1 MYALIRNL
9 DNKVCAVSETEQ
21 DLKRK
26 LNSVMC
32 MRMALKDFK
41 VYLEISSQSASKN
54 WEDRY
59 SSEYKIESVG
69 F

>member
-32 MRMALKDFK
+32 MRMALKDSK
-41 VYLEISSQSASKN
+41 VYNKISSQSAHKN
-54 WEDRY
+54 WEDFY